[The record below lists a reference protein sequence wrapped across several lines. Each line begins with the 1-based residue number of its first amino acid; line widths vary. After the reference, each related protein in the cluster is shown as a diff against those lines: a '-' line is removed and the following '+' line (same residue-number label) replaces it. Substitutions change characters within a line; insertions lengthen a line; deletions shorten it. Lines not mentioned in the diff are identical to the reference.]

1 MASMLRPT
9 HKETGFSL
17 IEAMV
22 SLIVMSVGMLGI
34 AALYG
39 QGLRAGS
46 SALYRT
52 QAVTLVADMADRIRE
67 NRIAGVFYNNAP
79 ANHACDPGGGA
90 NCTPTE
96 MAEHDV
102 FNWTAQVAALLPSG
116 VGSVRFAAG
125 TPPSYTIQVQWEETG
140 LAAPATYQV
149 VIRVPNI

>member
-1 MASMLRPT
+1 MHRSAPDQN
-9 HKETGFSL
+9 GFSL

-22 SLIVMSVGMLGI
+22 SLVVMSVGMLGI

-46 SALYRT
+46 SAVYRT

-67 NRIAGVFYNNAP
+67 NRIAAVAYNNAP
-79 ANHACDPGGGA
+79 ANHACDAGGGV
-90 NCTPTE
+90 NCSPTE
-96 MAEHDV
+96 MAEHDL
-102 FNWTAQVAALLPSG
+102 FNWTARVTAVLPSG
-116 VGSVRFAAG
+116 LGSVRFAAG
-125 TPPSYTIQVQWEETG
+125 TPPSYTIQVQWEEPG